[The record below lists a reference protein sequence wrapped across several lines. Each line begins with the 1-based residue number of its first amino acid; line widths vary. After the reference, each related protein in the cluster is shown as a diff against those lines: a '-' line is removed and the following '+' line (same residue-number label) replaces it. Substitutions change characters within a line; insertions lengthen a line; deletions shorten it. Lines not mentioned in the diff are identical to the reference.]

1 MELALRAVFTAG
13 AAAIGGAALLLAY
26 FVQNGNPFCGG
37 GICESARPY
46 VAVFYFATLARG
58 VLFVLGRHHRNRL
71 SRGYTEEIVE
81 GLLEGG
87 LGWLANVVFTFYWR
101 GGIEF
106 RTFSYSRGV
115 FLFDWVFA
123 SIGLV
128 LLLVLMKYSLARL
141 RSRGHD
147 LRHVAVV
154 GSGTAAAGFIEEV
167 HAHPEMGYRVV
178 AVLDDDSVKRGD
190 FVDNLRKLAAGGK
203 VDDVVLATPSIK
215 RADVTKIVST
225 EDLRDA
231 EVRAIPE
238 LFGLPP
244 TKVSLDAMGDFPL
257 LSLLQEPLNDA
268 SRATKRAMDVVIAS
282 AALVAASPVMLVAAL
297 AVRLTSKG
305 PILFRQQR
313 IGMDGRPFDML
324 KFRTMIHDADP
335 TIHEEFVEG
344 IIRGDVVQDEDVELH
359 KLVDDPRVTRIGRIL
374 RRASIDEL
382 PQLINVIRGD
392 MSIVGPRPPLPFEVA
407 VYEEW
412 HRRRLE
418 VRPGMTGLWQVS
430 GRSKITFEEMVKLD
444 IHYIETWSPLRDIA
458 IVLRTIPALVR
469 KEAA

>member
-1 MELALRAVFTAG
+1 MELAFRLVFTVG
-13 AAAIGGAALLLAY
+13 AAAVGGAALLLAY
-26 FVQNGNPFCGG
+26 LVQNGNPFCGG
-37 GICESARPY
+37 AVCESARPY
-46 VAVFYFATLARG
+46 VAVFYFAIFARG
-58 VLFVLGRHHRNRL
+58 ILFVLGRHHRNRQ
-71 SRGYTEEIVE
+71 SRGYTDEIVE
-81 GLLEGG
+81 AILEGG

-101 GGIEF
+101 GGVEF

-115 FLFDWVFA
+115 FLLDWVFA
-123 SIGLV
+123 TIGLIV
-128 LLLVLMKYSLARL
+128 LLVVMKYSLARL

-147 LRHVAVV
+147 LRHVALV
-154 GSGTAAAGFIEEV
+154 GSGDAAFGFVEEV
-167 HAHPEMGYRVV
+167 RAHPEMGYVVV
-178 AVLDDDSVKRGD
+178 AVLDDDAVKRGD
-190 FVDNLRKLAAGGK
+190 FVDTLRELAGAGK
-203 VDDVVLATPSIK
+203 IDEVVLATPSIK
-215 RADVTKIVST
+215 RTQISKIVST
-225 EDLRDA
+225 EELRDA

-268 SRATKRAMDVVIAS
+268 SRVTKRAMDLMIAM
-282 AALVAASPVMLVAAL
+282 VAFVLASPVMLAAAI
-297 AVRLTSKG
+297 AVRLTSNG
-305 PILFRQQR
+305 PVLFRQQR

-324 KFRTMIHDADP
+324 KFRTMVHDADT

-344 IIRGDVVQDEDVELH
+344 IIRGDVVQDEDVGLH
-359 KLVDDPRVTRIGRIL
+359 KLVDDPRVTPAGRIL

-444 IHYIETWSPLRDIA
+444 IHYIETWSPLRDLA